1 MVVKNRLLKGKKV
14 FFILEIFLM
23 AVLIEIDIYNF
34 WKNFMLKKE
43 ILV

>member
-23 AVLIEIDIYNF
+23 EALIEIDIYNF
-34 WKNFMLKKE
+34 WKNFTLKKE